1 MTGPLFKERGSV
13 DGLATQKRRTVKSGT
28 IFGREP
34 AMVLALVQAVLA
46 LVVAFGLNL
55 APDQIGAILAVTAV
69 ILGLITRSRV
79 SPSTSP

>member
-1 MTGPLFKERGSV
+1 MESEP
-13 DGLATQKRRTVKSGT
+13 GT
-28 IFGREP
+28 ILGREP

-69 ILGLITRSRV
+69 VLGLITRSRV
-79 SPSTSP
+79 SPVPDTAP

>member
-1 MTGPLFKERGSV
+1 MMDSQP
-13 DGLATQKRRTVKSGT
+13 GT

-34 AMVLALVQAVLA
+34 AMVLALVQAVIA

-69 ILGLITRSRV
+69 VLGLITRSRV
-79 SPSTSP
+79 SPAL